1 MITFNYYVMC
11 YVRVRRLTDKHIS
24 MNACN
29 ARHFFLSEIDIYVE
43 IEEQKIFD
51 VGSKIRTDIL
61 SIKKREDYPFG
72 YPTPNNL
79 D

>member
-1 MITFNYYVMC
+1 MLDI
-11 YVRVRRLTDKHIS
+11 I
-24 MNACN
+24 
-29 ARHFFLSEIDIYVE
+29 LSEIDIYVE
-43 IEEQKIFD
+43 IEEQKLFD